1 MIAFLVPN
9 KKSDKP
15 LYEFVV
21 SVDSLEK
28 MTRIDFFPKLEDK
41 TETSLEK
48 SSDYKSWSF
57 N

>member
-1 MIAFLVPN
+1 
-9 KKSDKP
+9 S
-15 LYEFVV
+15 FVV

-28 MTRIDFFPKLEDK
+28 MTGIDFFPKLDDK
-41 TETSLEK
+41 IENSLEK